1 MSDQGERGVRWTDM
15 SESDAAGRPPAP
27 DAGRATGPQVVSSE
41 PKVPEVFMP
50 APHGRTD
57 FSDAGEERPHDIWGK
72 VESQTSPGAPDAG
85 QEAVPARESAPEQE
99 AASEQEAAGRQGPAA
114 WEEPAREDRPG
125 PWGRPEAEEPAAW
138 GEPAAEREPAARR
151 EPETA
156 YGNEAVYGNETEP
169 GFGPGAEARRDAE
182 PERESGSVYGSGALP
197 DAEDVRVAPVPAEGQ
212 EPPGWEG
219 SLFEDGPGAASADE
233 APAVQ
238 VGLAGPAKAGKPSSG
253 NWQMPDWMADEAA
266 ADAKLGGSPR
276 SSADVFDEGGGRSR
290 LVLIGGVGLLV
301 VALLAAGG
309 VYYMTHRTDEPAADP
324 PVKTGGAG
332 TGAQPDEPQVTI
344 PADRPLKRFPGKP
357 SKILGRL
364 TDAASG
370 LSYPRLAAPWQ
381 LPTKKNKLST
391 PGWSGQQIMVTER
404 HGQQLWYGQLLTGV
418 LPPTLLGAYK
428 GPGSVKKTTALAVKG
443 YESQYYAFPHKSA
456 PLASQ
461 ALNVDGHRGWLI
473 ASYLTYKR
481 AGVRATGEIVATA
494 VIDTGRKAPAAV
506 FASLPNTNRKAWPDL
521 NEFLGQL
528 KVAA

>member
-57 FSDAGEERPHDIWGK
+57 FSDAGEEPPHDIWGK
-72 VESQTSPGAPDAG
+72 VESSESSGAPEADAG
-85 QEAVPARESAPEQE
+85 QETAPRQEAAPGRESASAREG
-99 AASEQEAAGRQGPAA
+99 ASEQETVSEQETAGRQGPTA
-114 WEEPAREDRPG
+114 WEEPVHEDRPG
-125 PWGRPEAEEPAAW
+125 PWGRPEAGESAAW
-138 GEPAAEREPAARR
+138 GEPAAE
-151 EPETA
+151 
-156 YGNEAVYGNETEP
+156 
-169 GFGPGAEARRDAE
+169 
-182 PERESGSVYGSGALP
+182 PEREREAGAVYGSGALP

-233 APAVQ
+233 TPAVQ

-276 SSADVFDEGGGRSR
+276 SSTDVFDEGGGRSR
-290 LVLIGGVGLLV
+290 LVLVGGVGLLV

-309 VYYMTHRTDEPAADP
+309 VYYMTHRTDDVPADKGA
-324 PVKTGGAG
+324 KTGPAGA
-332 TGAQPDEPQVTI
+332 AVEPDEPQVTV
-344 PADRPLKRFPGKP
+344 PADRPMKRFPGKP
-357 SKILGRL
+357 SKVLGRL

-370 LSYPRLAAPWQ
+370 LSYPRLAPPWQ

-391 PGWSGQQIMVTER
+391 PGWSGQQIVVTER
-404 HGQQLWYGQLLTGV
+404 HGQQLWYGQLLTGA

-428 GPGSVKKTTALAVKG
+428 GPGSVKKTTALAEQG

-461 ALNVDGHRGWLI
+461 ALNVDGHKGWLI
-473 ASYLTYKR
+473 ASYLTYRR
-481 AGVRATGEIVATA
+481 AGVRATGEVVVTA
-494 VIDTGRKAPAAV
+494 VIDTGRKTPAAV
-506 FASLPNTNRKAWPDL
+506 FASLPNTHRKMWPDL

>member
-57 FSDAGEERPHDIWGK
+57 FSDAGEEHPHDIWGK
-72 VESQTSPGAPDAG
+72 VESSAAPGAPETGA
-85 QEAVPARESAPEQE
+85 EQE
-99 AASEQEAAGRQGPAA
+99 AAPGHEPASARKAASEQETVSEQETAYEQKAAFEQKGAYEQEAAGRQGPTA
-114 WEEPAREDRPG
+114 WEEPAHADRPG
-125 PWGRPEAEEPAAW
+125 PWGRPEAGEPAAW
-138 GEPAAEREPAARR
+138 AEPA
-151 EPETA
+151 
-156 YGNEAVYGNETEP
+156 
-169 GFGPGAEARRDAE
+169 AE
-182 PERESGSVYGSGALP
+182 PEREREAGAVYGSGALP

-219 SLFEDGPGAASADE
+219 SLFEDGPGAASEDE
-233 APAVQ
+233 TPAVQ

-266 ADAKLGGSPR
+266 ADAKLGGSPGT
-276 SSADVFDEGGGRSR
+276 SGDVFDEGGGRSR

-309 VYYMTHRTDEPAADP
+309 VYYMTHKTDDPPADP
-324 PVKTGGAG
+324 AVKTGGAG
-332 TGAQPDEPQVTI
+332 TGAQPAQPEEPQVTV

-357 SKILGRL
+357 SKVLGRL

-370 LSYPRLAAPWQ
+370 LSYPRLGPPWQ

-391 PGWSGQQIMVTER
+391 PGWSGQQIVVTER
-404 HGQQLWYGQLLTGV
+404 HGQQLWYGQLLTGA

-428 GPGSVKKTTALAVKG
+428 GPGSVKKTTALAEQG

-461 ALNVDGHRGWLI
+461 ALNVDGHKGWLI

-481 AGVRATGEIVATA
+481 PGVRATGEIVATA
-494 VIDTGRKAPAAV
+494 VIDTGHRTPAAV
-506 FASLPNTNRKAWPDL
+506 FASLPNTHRKMWPDL
-521 NEFLGQL
+521 NEFLGRL